1 MLRIA
6 ICDDDI
12 DELTAMEHLIDL
24 YRTSKNVDCE
34 YAAFPNGVELVAALE
49 KGIRFDIYCLDI
61 IMPGFLGTD
70 VARDIRTRDKAARIV
85 FFTSSR
91 EHALESYSV
100 KAVNYI
106 LKPITKEKLFLVFDE
121 MLDRMQTV
129 EDEDKI
135 IVKSIVGIQKILI
148 SHLVFAEALN
158 HNVLYHLKNGSV
170 INCYES
176 FSGVCDTLLE
186 YRCFLR
192 THRSY
197 LVNMRYIQTIEYKQV
212 ILKVLSP
219 VPVAQGAASE
229 IKKQYLAYLKER
241 TDDANNL
248 GIFE

>member
-6 ICDDDI
+6 ICDDKI
-12 DELTAMEHLIDL
+12 DELSTMVQLIDL
-24 YRTSKNVDCE
+24 YRTSKNVNCE
-34 YAAFPNGVELVAALE
+34 YAAFPNGVDLVAALE
-49 KGIRFDIYCLDI
+49 KGMRFDICCLDI

-70 VARDIRTRDKAARIV
+70 VAWDIRTRDKAARIV

-170 INCYES
+170 IKCYES
-176 FSGVCDTLLE
+176 FSGTCDTLLK
-186 YRCFLR
+186 YGCFIR

-197 LVNMRYIQTIEYKQV
+197 LVNMRYIQTIENKQI

-219 VPVAQGAASE
+219 VPIAKSTAVE
-229 IKKQYLAYLKER
+229 IKKQYLAYYKER
-241 TDDANNL
+241 TDDANSL
-248 GIFE
+248 GVIE